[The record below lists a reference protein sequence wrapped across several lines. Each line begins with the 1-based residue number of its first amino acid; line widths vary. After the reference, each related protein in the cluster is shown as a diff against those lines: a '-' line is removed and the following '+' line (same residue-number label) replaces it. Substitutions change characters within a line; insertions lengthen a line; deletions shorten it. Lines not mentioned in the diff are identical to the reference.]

1 MEKFSS
7 LTRLLHMSDDFCY
20 LNFVFFF
27 GVLFV
32 EDAIILADKIYTA
45 KAVGAIFTVETERTM
60 RTIDT
65 VFTSHALEHLGCF
78 DAFVAQFTI
87 VNMI

>member
-32 EDAIILADKIYTA
+32 EDTVLFFA
-45 KAVGAIFTVETERTM
+45 KTNTPKDI
-60 RTIDT
+60 
-65 VFTSHALEHLGCF
+65 
-78 DAFVAQFTI
+78 
-87 VNMI
+87 